1 MPPYNMLYIIATIHS
16 VSCVVKMTNAF
27 FSEENLS
34 LLLPYTFAIVESKHF
49 SFIIFG
55 GTKHEVSLSEY
66 SMFQRIHAFNNPLL
80 IKGRDLKKTVSYI
93 FILPS
98 LTKEDEE

>member
-1 MPPYNMLYIIATIHS
+1 
-16 VSCVVKMTNAF
+16 MTKDF
-27 FSEENLS
+27 FTKGNLS
-34 LLLPYTFAIVESKHF
+34 LLLRYAFAIVESKHF

-80 IKGRDLKKTVSYI
+80 IKGRNLKKTVSYI

-98 LTKEDEE
+98 LMKEDEE